1 MKVVFSDRA
10 FAAIMAET
18 TEKIKTETGGLF
30 LGSFEDGIWYV
41 IEAIDPGPKSIFE
54 VAYFEYDQ
62 QYTQHLI
69 NKIANLY
76 DKRLT
81 LIGLWHRHPGS
92 FDQFSSTDD
101 GTNSKYAR
109 MRKEG
114 AISAL
119 VNIDPEFRLTMYHV
133 DQPCRYSV
141 IEYDVGNH
149 LIPDEMLRYKSPE
162 KFANLMAGIISD
174 EYKDFHPS
182 VSLNGFLKTVLPYMK
197 HIKINEVFTEVKDRN
212 IATERILDE
221 LVEDSAFLAD
231 DQGIEYSISQVDQ
244 FICLSQ
250 DAIDV
255 SVKLYFRYI
264 AENDIVVFSYN
275 NECYLYEN
283 NAFRRAFEQASKYL
297 ILRIFFPIVSVT
309 TESVKFSVK
318 KMVIISFLWSILNYH
333 CPLIYEILLMY
344 C

>member
-182 VSLNGFLKTVLPYMK
+182 VSLNGFLKSVLPYMK

-283 NAFRRAFEQASKYL
+283 NAFRRAFEQASKVQAANIRKIPQYDRG
-297 ILRIFFPIVSVT
+297 ISIT
-309 TESVKFSVK
+309 DAVK
-318 KMVIISFLWSILNYH
+318 KIIHINLNKDGK
-333 CPLIYEILLMY
+333 
-344 C
+344 

>member
-101 GTNSKYAR
+101 VTNSKYAR

-283 NAFRRAFEQASKYL
+283 NAFRRAFEQASKVQAANIRKIPQYDRG
-297 ILRIFFPIVSVT
+297 ISIT
-309 TESVKFSVK
+309 DAVK
-318 KMVIISFLWSILNYH
+318 KIIHINLNKDGK
-333 CPLIYEILLMY
+333 
-344 C
+344 

>member
-212 IATERILDE
+212 IATECILDE

-283 NAFRRAFEQASKYL
+283 NAFRRAFEQASKVQAANIRKIPQYDRG
-297 ILRIFFPIVSVT
+297 ISIT
-309 TESVKFSVK
+309 DAVK
-318 KMVIISFLWSILNYH
+318 KIIHINLNKDGK
-333 CPLIYEILLMY
+333 
-344 C
+344 

>member
-1 MKVVFSDRA
+1 MSMKVVFSDRA

-283 NAFRRAFEQASKYL
+283 NAFRRAFEQASKVQAANIRKIPQYDRG
-297 ILRIFFPIVSVT
+297 ISIT
-309 TESVKFSVK
+309 DAVK
-318 KMVIISFLWSILNYH
+318 KIIHINLNKDGK
-333 CPLIYEILLMY
+333 
-344 C
+344 

>member
-283 NAFRRAFEQASKYL
+283 NAFRRAFEQASKVQAANIRKIPQYDRG
-297 ILRIFFPIVSVT
+297 ISIT
-309 TESVKFSVK
+309 DAVK
-318 KMVIISFLWSILNYH
+318 KDHTHQFK
-333 CPLIYEILLMY
+333 
-344 C
+344 

>member
-30 LGSFEDGIWYV
+30 LGPFEDGIWYV

-76 DKRLT
+76 DKKLT

-119 VNIDPEFRLTMYHV
+119 VNIDPKFRLTMYHV

-197 HIKINEVFTEVKDRN
+197 CIKINEVFTEVKDRN

-264 AENDIVVFSYN
+264 SENDIVVFSYN

-283 NAFRRAFEQASKYL
+283 NAFRRAFEQASKVQADNIRKIPQYDRG
-297 ILRIFFPIVSVT
+297 ISIT
-309 TESVKFSVK
+309 DAVK
-318 KMVIISFLWSILNYH
+318 KIIHTNLNKDGK
-333 CPLIYEILLMY
+333 
-344 C
+344 

>member
-1 MKVVFSDRA
+1 MKVIFSDRA

-283 NAFRRAFEQASKYL
+283 NAFRRAFEQASKVQAANIRKIPQYDRG
-297 ILRIFFPIVSVT
+297 ISIT
-309 TESVKFSVK
+309 DAVK
-318 KMVIISFLWSILNYH
+318 KIIHINLNKDGK
-333 CPLIYEILLMY
+333 
-344 C
+344 

>member
-1 MKVVFSDRA
+1 MKAVFSDRA

-283 NAFRRAFEQASKYL
+283 NAFRRAFEQASKVQAANIRKIPQYDRG
-297 ILRIFFPIVSVT
+297 ISIT
-309 TESVKFSVK
+309 DAVK
-318 KMVIISFLWSILNYH
+318 KIIHINLNKDGK
-333 CPLIYEILLMY
+333 
-344 C
+344 

>member
-283 NAFRRAFEQASKYL
+283 NAFRRAFEQASKVQAANIRKIPQYDRG
-297 ILRIFFPIVSVT
+297 ISIT
-309 TESVKFSVK
+309 DAVK
-318 KMVIISFLWSILNYH
+318 KIIHINLNRDGK
-333 CPLIYEILLMY
+333 
-344 C
+344 